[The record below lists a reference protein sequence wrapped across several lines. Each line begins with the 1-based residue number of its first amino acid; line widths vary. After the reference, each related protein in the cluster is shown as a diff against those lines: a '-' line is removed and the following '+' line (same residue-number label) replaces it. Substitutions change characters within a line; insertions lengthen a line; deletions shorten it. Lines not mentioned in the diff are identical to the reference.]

1 MIFVNILL
9 GIAAGIL
16 FFGVVGEKDKAKHK
30 NITVAFVALLLFTL
44 LLNLIL

>member
-16 FFGVVGEKDKAKHK
+16 FFGIVGEKDKAKHK
-30 NITVAFVALLLFTL
+30 NITIAFVALLLFTVV
-44 LLNLIL
+44 LNLLI

>member
-1 MIFVNILL
+1 MIFINILL

-30 NITVAFVALLLFTL
+30 NITIAFVATLLFTL
-44 LLNLIL
+44 ALNFIL